1 LSAGA
6 AIGWW
11 IGWAVALV
19 VILIAATLLL
29 TIVALGRRIVRQ
41 ADDITAAID
50 GARENTAPLFDV
62 AATNSAID
70 RITRGL
76 RTIRTGEPQPP
87 PDSTLRPRHGEGHGP
102 GEAMRE
108 ASKERNRWS

>member
-1 LSAGA
+1 MSVGAG
-6 AIGWW
+6 IGWW

-29 TIVALGRRIVRQ
+29 TIIALGRRIVRQ

-50 GARENTAPLFDV
+50 GARENTTPLFDV
-62 AATNSAID
+62 TRTNSAID

-76 RTIRTGEPQPP
+76 RAARTGEPQPP
-87 PDSTLRPRHGEGHGP
+87 AKPPPRPGEGHGP
-102 GEAMRE
+102 GEALRE
-108 ASKERNRWS
+108 AWKDRE

>member
-1 LSAGA
+1 VSAGV

-19 VILIAATLLL
+19 VILLAAGLLV
-29 TIVALGRRIVRQ
+29 TIIALGRRITGQ

-50 GARENTAPLFDV
+50 GARQNTTPLFDV
-62 AATNSAID
+62 TRTNSAVD

-76 RTIRTGEPQPP
+76 RAARTGEPQPP
-87 PDSTLRPRHGEGHGP
+87 PEPPPRSEDQHGPVDTLRDAWKDR
-102 GEAMRE
+102 A
-108 ASKERNRWS
+108 